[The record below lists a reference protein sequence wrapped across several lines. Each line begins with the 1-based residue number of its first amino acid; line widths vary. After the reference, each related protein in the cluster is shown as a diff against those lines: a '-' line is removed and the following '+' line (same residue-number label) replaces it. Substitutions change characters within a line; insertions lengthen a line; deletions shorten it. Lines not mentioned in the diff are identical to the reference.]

1 MIHDFLK
8 LKKSSSSFVPML
20 LLLVCVAFAPAVSA
34 QTTQVRGTVTDRAT
48 GEAIIGANILQ
59 VGTTNGAVTDIDGN
73 YTLNAPRNA
82 TLRVSSIGYVTQN
95 VTVPNQSNPVL
106 NIQLLEDAALL
117 DEVVVVGYGT
127 MRKSDVTGSIAIAT
141 SEDLLRV
148 PSYNAIA
155 GLKGIASGV
164 NVFVNS
170 GMPGGNT
177 RDRVVIRGQSSIN
190 ALADPLYVVDGVVM
204 ENFQFANPYDIER
217 MEVLKDASATAIYG
231 ARGSQGVILVTTKKG
246 ARGEGTS
253 VSYDGWISSST
264 MARKKET
271 LNAAEYM
278 QAYKIGMQNAVKYGG
293 FSEAAMTTR
302 WTNIAQNSSLNP
314 NYQNLFRIN
323 GTFNPEGWK
332 DLNDNTLVPL
342 YDTDWQTEATRNAIS
357 QSHQLSIQTGSR
369 NSSTGVFLN
378 YTDQQGIMVQTFF
391 KRINARLAHD
401 AKLLPWLSS
410 SSTLNA
416 NHSWQRDTPESGGL
430 DAARMLIEMP
440 AIFPVKYEDGSW
452 SNTTAKINGF
462 GYEAGPN
469 SVHYLN
475 ARNEMRYRT
484 QIDGNFALTFHLA
497 DGLDLRT
504 QVGINGRIE
513 SRRRHYPFGVI
524 NQDNGGKGQVEL
536 NYDNIIYWQETTT
549 LNYNKTIDKS
559 RINGVIGAE
568 WSERTLFYSANNV
581 GLFPTNAFGIYNLG
595 AGTEAA
601 GGGLGHNSSYDR
613 WAMNSYFG
621 RLAYT
626 YDDKYSA
633 TLTAR
638 MDGSSKFGDNNKYG
652 FFPSAGLAWNVS
664 NEAFMQNITWIDMLK
679 LHTSYGITGN
689 SESPTYR
696 SLSVFG
702 TGTILI
708 NGVLVSQA
716 SASRLANPDLKWEK
730 QSQFDI
736 GINLNTFGN
745 RLNFDISYYYKYTS
759 DLLLNAPIP
768 NTSGFGEIFKNVGA
782 ISNRGLDA
790 MITGVIARTRD
801 FNWSATIN
809 ANYNTNRV
817 EKLNEGDA
825 PIFVGDNWVGAQI
838 IMRVGEPLG
847 QFWGFERVGIKDAAY
862 VAANGGRIGT
872 AIRNPDKTVIG
883 KGMPDWTGSFINRFS
898 YKNFDLMADFQFS
911 IGGNI
916 RQDFYHSTED
926 RFGLTSGLRTI
937 LTEAWDESKP
947 ANVPNQV
954 QAIRLGSFDG
964 QDSNCDTRWIA
975 SATYFR
981 GSTFQLGYTL
991 SPQQSRAL
999 GAQSIRAYVSAQN
1012 LFLIC
1017 DPKFQGFD
1025 PEGTTRGRFEQG
1037 AFFFN
1042 YPKPRTFTFGLNL
1055 TF

>member
-1 MIHDFLK
+1 MM
-8 LKKSSSSFVPML
+8 PML
-20 LLLVCVAFAPAVSA
+20 LLLACMTFASAVSA

-48 GEAIIGANILQ
+48 GETIIGANILQ
-59 VGTTNGAVTDIDGN
+59 VGTSNGTVTDMNGAF
-73 YTLNAPRNA
+73 TLNVPRNA
-82 TLRVSSIGYVTQN
+82 TLRISSIGYVSQN
-95 VTVPNQSNPVL
+95 VTVPNQNNPVL
-106 NIQLLEDAALL
+106 NIQLAEDVSQLA
-117 DEVVVVGYGT
+117 EVVVVGYGT
-127 MRKSDVTGSIAIAT
+127 MRKSDVTGSISIAT

-177 RDRVVIRGQSSIN
+177 RDRVIIRGQSSIN
-190 ALADPLYVVDGVVM
+190 ALADPLYVVDGVIT
-204 ENFQFANPYDIER
+204 ENFQFSNPYDIER

-253 VSYDGWISSST
+253 VSYDGWVSSSS
-264 MARKKET
+264 MARRKQT

-302 WTNIAQNSSLNP
+302 WEAIAQNSSLNP

-323 GTFNPEGWK
+323 GTFNPQGWK

-357 QSHQLSIQTGSR
+357 QSHQLSIQTGSK

-378 YTDQQGIMVQTFF
+378 FTDQQGIMVETYF
-391 KRINARLAHD
+391 KRVNARIAND

-410 SSTLNA
+410 SSSLNV

-440 AIFPVKYEDGSW
+440 AIFPVKYEDGTW

-469 SVHYLN
+469 PVHYLN

-484 QIDGNFALTFHLA
+484 QIEGNFALTFHLA
-497 DGLDLRT
+497 EGLDLKNQLGT
-504 QVGINGRIE
+504 YGYVL

-536 NYDNIIYWQETTT
+536 NYDNVIYWQETTT

-559 RINGVIGAE
+559 RFNGLIGAE
-568 WSERTLFYSANNV
+568 WAERTVFQSTNNI
-581 GLFPTNAFGIYNLG
+581 GYFPTNEFGVYNIG
-595 AGTEAA
+595 SGTEAVGA
-601 GGGLGHNSSYDR
+601 NPYGSGNNTLGHASNYDR

-626 YDDKYSA
+626 FDDKYSA

-638 MDGSSKFGDNNKYG
+638 VDGSSKFGANNKYG

-664 NEAFMQNITWIDMLK
+664 NEAFMQNITWIDLLK

-696 SLSVFG
+696 SLSVFS
-702 TGTILI
+702 TATILI
-708 NGVLVSQA
+708 NGTSTSSA
-716 SASRLANPDLKWEK
+716 NASRLANPDLKWEK
-730 QSQFDI
+730 QSLYDI
-736 GINLNTFGN
+736 GFELRTFGN

-759 DLLLNAPIP
+759 DLLLDAPIP
-768 NTSGFGEIFKNVGA
+768 NTSGFGSIFKNVGA
-782 ISNRGLDA
+782 ISNKGLDA
-790 MITGVIARTRD
+790 MITGVIVQSRD
-801 FNWSATIN
+801 FNWSTTLN
-809 ANYNTNRV
+809 ANYNANRV
-817 EKLNEGDA
+817 EKLNEGGAD
-825 PIFVGDNWVGAQI
+825 IFVGDNWVGAQI

-862 VAANGGRIGT
+862 VAEKGGRIGT

-883 KGMPDWTGSFINRFS
+883 KGMPDWTGSFINRLN
-898 YKNFDLMADFQFS
+898 YKNFDLMVDFQFS
-911 IGGNI
+911 IGGQI
-916 RQDFYHSTED
+916 RQDFSHSTED
-926 RFGLTSGLRTI
+926 RFGLTSGLKTI
-937 LTEAWDESKP
+937 LTEAWTEGKP
-947 ANVPNQV
+947 TNLPNQV

-975 SATYFR
+975 SATYLR
-981 GSTFQLGYTL
+981 GNLFQLGYSLTTKQAKAVGV
-991 SPQQSRAL
+991 S
-999 GAQSIRAYVSAQN
+999 GIRAYVSAQN
-1012 LFLIC
+1012 MFVLTSKDFR
-1017 DPKFQGFD
+1017 GYD
-1025 PEGTTRGRFEQG
+1025 PEGSTRGRFEQG
-1037 AFFFN
+1037 CFFFN
-1042 YPKPRTFTFGLNL
+1042 YPKPRVLTLGLNV